1 MTAPQT
7 FLQLTQAL
15 AIEVRAAG
23 VGPSTVV
30 GQTGEYGRLVK
41 WIADADMELQQ
52 EHDNWR
58 FMVNT
63 FSLNTVVGDG
73 SYTGADCLVPV
84 TDLRVW
90 RERTIKAYLLSAGV
104 TDESELRYIDYEAWY
119 VLYNTGPQT
128 NSRPIHYTVGNAMEL
143 LIGPRP
149 MDIYRV
155 SGEYQRS
162 VTKMLA
168 DSDTPKYPAEFHSLA
183 VYLAMVKYGRF
194 TGAVEVMQDGDRLYK
209 KMMNRMERTQ
219 LPRMNHRLPLA

>member
-1 MTAPQT
+1 MTAAQT

-15 AIEVRAAG
+15 AIEVRASG
-23 VGPSTVV
+23 VGPTTVV

-41 WIADADMELQQ
+41 WIADADMEIQQ

-58 FMVNT
+58 FMINT
-63 FSLNTVVGDG
+63 FTLNTVVGDA
-73 SYTGADCLVPV
+73 SYAPADCIVPI

-104 TDESELRYIDYEAWY
+104 TDEGELRYIDYDAWY
-119 VLYNTGPQT
+119 WMYGTGPQT

-143 LIGPRP
+143 LIGPLP
-149 MDIYRV
+149 MDVYRV

-162 VTKMLA
+162 VTKMTTDA
-168 DSDTPKYPAEFHSLA
+168 ATPLYPAEFHSLA
-183 VYLAMVKYGRF
+183 VYLAMTKYGRF
-194 TGAVEVMQDGDRLYK
+194 TGASEVETRGMMMYN
-209 KMMNRMERTQ
+209 KMKNRMERTQ

>member
-15 AIEVRAAG
+15 ALEVGAAG
-23 VGPSTVV
+23 IGPSTVV

-41 WIADADMELQQ
+41 WVADADMELQQ

-63 FSLNTVVGDG
+63 FSLNTVVGDA
-73 SYTGADCLVPV
+73 SYTGADCLTPV

-90 RERTIKAYLLSAGV
+90 RERTLKAYLLSAGV
-104 TDESELRYIDYEAWY
+104 TDESELCYIDYEAWY
-119 VLYNTGPQT
+119 WMYNTGPQT

-143 LIGPRP
+143 LIGPLP
-149 MDIYRV
+149 IDVYRV

-162 VTKMLA
+162 VTKMTA

-183 VYLAMVKYGRF
+183 VYLAMIKYGRF
-194 TGAVEVMQDGDRLYK
+194 TGAPEVMQEGDRLYR

-219 LPRMNHRLPLA
+219 LPRMNHRLPLV